1 MEKIKEFIE
10 LRPGEVIKD
19 HFKTQKNL
27 LALPEVQGDYGYL
40 VLTNYRL
47 LFLEQ
52 KGAFEFKYVLKHAY
66 DLEKIDEIYT
76 SGKVFKHIELMGRK
90 FYITDAGHLKVKE
103 LIQNEMKRLKSSF
116 QEESDPSLQKILIK
130 RQVKVIPVLPQKCP
144 SCGAAITHNTV
155 KWSGPMSATCNYCEG
170 MIYLDEKE
178 I

>member
-1 MEKIKEFIE
+1 MEKIKDFIE

-19 HFKTQKNL
+19 QFRTQKNL
-27 LALPEVQGDYGYL
+27 VTLPEDQGDFGYL

-52 KGAFEFKYVLKHAY
+52 KGAFNSKFELKHAY
-66 DLEKIDEIYT
+66 DLDRIDEVHT
-76 SGKVFKHIELMGRK
+76 GGKVFKHVELMGRK
-90 FYITDAGHLKVKE
+90 FYITDADHFKVKQ
-103 LIQNEMKRLKSSF
+103 LIQEEVKRLKSSF
-116 QEESDPSLQKILIK
+116 QEESDPSQQKIVIK

-144 SCGAAITHNTV
+144 NCGAAITHNTV